1 MTKIIPINNVTLPK
15 LHTETV
21 APVMPK
27 INSIICLIG
36 TTGMLPGE
44 VSTFL
49 RDFNK
54 TSTENENYFQLKINP
69 ETGKP
74 FEADV
79 FQKAAAMNLYLG
91 NDVLVTAPTGTG
103 KTAIAEYIITKNF
116 LEGKRTFYT
125 TPLKAL
131 SNEKYRDF
139 CKVYGKDNVGI
150 LTGDTKVNTDA
161 PIIIMTTEVYRNMT
175 ASEQFNLNNPNR
187 EMLKYSLQTVIF
199 DELQY
204 LGDVDRGGVWE
215 QSLMFTPKDVQIL
228 SLSATIGNNEE
239 INNWI
244 ASTKGRKGVNVG
256 VGVNTEVGGNNII
269 DEHYLPNRSLTRET
283 VLINVPSENRHVP
296 LTFNYFQAIPE
307 IKEPRGRSRKE
318 QIKARKDGL
327 KQTNTMYAKPAFE
340 TYKEL
345 TKKLNNSGKLP
356 AIYFVFSKKESRKLL
371 EYLSKEGELLTT
383 RDEKTEISKIIKK
396 YKNSGIYLG
405 ESLNENALL
414 NGYAIHNSGLLP
426 SQKQLV
432 EELFQ
437 KKLIKVVIAT
447 ETLSAGINMPAKT
460 TVVSAPRKPS
470 STSDGGPDHKRN
482 LSANEFHQMAGRAGR
497 RGIDTEGFC
506 YVLSCNDEQSKLYER
521 LIKQPSNPISSNLDV
536 DYAFIANYTSEYLNE
551 DMLRNTL
558 SKSLYVSD
566 KHGGID
572 NDKLENLM
580 NRYRIRRN
588 ILDKE
593 YFINKEGNLTV
604 KGELIKGLSGY
615 EQAPI
620 INLISDKALANLDAV
635 ELAAVIGGLA
645 NIEYDTKDENKEDKS
660 FYMGGSVNL
669 DFYDVLEKTFY
680 DVKDYEKLTSALYP
694 DRALNINGDI
704 VGHIYQWADMNA
716 HHGNSRRNWRD
727 MYYGKLRNSIR
738 DEGSLFK
745 EITATIDLMKQLV
758 DIAKIGEDFSKNEN
772 DKEYY
777 RTLAE
782 KLNEGI
788 SLLQREPVTE
798 DNV

>member
-1 MTKIIPINNVTLPK
+1 MVKIFPINNIKVNNIKTPK
-15 LHTETV
+15 YPITKPE
-21 APVMPK
+21 MPK
-27 INSIICLIG
+27 ISSIVCLLG
-36 TTGMLPGE
+36 TTGMLSGE
-44 VSTFL
+44 LSTFL
-49 RDFNK
+49 KDFNK
-54 TSTENENYFQLKINP
+54 TSTENENYFQLKMNP
-69 ETGKP
+69 DTGKP
-74 FEADV
+74 FEADS

-103 KTAIAEYIITKNF
+103 KTAIAEYIITKNL

-139 CKVYGKDNVGI
+139 CKNYGKDNVGI
-150 LTGDTKVNTDA
+150 LTGDTKVNANA

-175 ASEQFNLNNPNR
+175 ASEQFNLQNPNR
-187 EMLKYSLQTVIF
+187 EMLKDSLQTVIF

-215 QSLMFTPKDVQIL
+215 QSIMFTPKDVQIL

-244 ASTKGRKGVNVG
+244 ASVKGRKGVSV
-256 VGVNTEVGGNNII
+256 TP
-269 DEHYLPNRSLTRET
+269 DEHYLPNRSHTKET

-296 LTFNYFQAIPE
+296 LTFSQFQAIPE
-307 IKEPRGRSRKE
+307 IKEPKGRSRKE
-318 QIKARKDGL
+318 QIKARKEGL
-327 KQTNTMYAKPAFE
+327 KQANTMYAKPAFE

-345 TKKLNNSGKLP
+345 TKKLKLADRLP

-383 RDEKTEISKIIKK
+383 REEKTEINKIIKK
-396 YKNSGIYLG
+396 YKNSGTYLG

-414 NGYAIHNSGLLP
+414 NGYAIHNAGLLP
-426 SQKQLV
+426 SQKKIV

-460 TVVSAPRKPS
+460 TVISSPRKPS

-506 YVLSCNDEQSKLYER
+506 YVLACNPAQTSFYDG
-521 LIKQPSNPISSNLDV
+521 LIKQPSNPLSSNLDV
-536 DYAFIANYTSEYLNE
+536 DFAFIANYSSEYMSEEL
-551 DMLRNTL
+551 LKNTL

-566 KHGGID
+566 KRGGI
-572 NDKLENLM
+572 NENKLEDLM
-580 NRYRIRRN
+580 KRYRVRRN
-588 ILDKE
+588 IMDK
-593 YFINKEGNLTV
+593 YYYIDKDGNLTL
-604 KGELIKGLSGY
+604 KGHLIKGLNGY
-615 EQAPI
+615 EQVPV
-620 INLISDKALANLDAV
+620 INLISDKTLAKLDEV
-635 ELAAVIGGLA
+635 EIAAIIGGLA
-645 NIEYDTKDENKEDKS
+645 NIEYGTKEDSKDEKS
-660 FYMGGSVNL
+660 FYSGESVNL
-669 DFYDVLEKTFY
+669 DFYDVLEKTYY
-680 DVKDYEKLTSALYP
+680 DIKDYEKLTSPLYP
-694 DRALNINGDI
+694 ERALNINGDV

-727 MYYGKLRNSIR
+727 MYYGRLRNSIR

-745 EITATIDLMKQLV
+745 EITSTIDLMKQLA
-758 DIAKIGEDFSKNEN
+758 DIAKVGEEYSKSEN

-777 RTLAE
+777 RALAE
-782 KLNEGI
+782 KLNTGI
-788 SLLQREPVTE
+788 DLLQREPVEE
-798 DNV
+798 DSV